1 MKINDFKLECYFGL
15 YEFTAPYLLTQSD
28 CESMSTED
36 LLAMEPGAKEGYLKQ
51 WLGYTETWGDPEL
64 RKEIA
69 KLYKNM
75 KDENILV
82 FHGAQE
88 AIFAYMN
95 VILNPGDH
103 MIAMYPNYQSAYEVA
118 NSVPNCTFSKWFVK
132 DDGEKWVV
140 DFDELEALIQPNT
153 KVIAINTPNNPTGYT
168 FTNAEIEKLCEICK
182 KHDIYLF
189 SDEVYKGLEM
199 DGEKRDWVADH
210 YDKAISLGV
219 MSKSYGLAGLRVG
232 WLATKDTQLL
242 NQLVKFKHYMS
253 ICDAAPS
260 EYLTKVA
267 LKHSDE
273 LLERS
278 VKLIEENI
286 KLADAFFEKYDYLFE
301 KKPITCGPVAFH
313 KLLIDMPVKDFCQM
327 AVDKK
332 GVLLLP
338 ANIYEMDE
346 QYFRMGYGRRG
357 VPEALQK
364 FEEFLIE
371 NGFAK

>member
-301 KKPITCGPVAFH
+301 KKPITCGSVAFH

-346 QYFRMGYGRRG
+346 QYFRMGYGRKG

>member
-346 QYFRMGYGRRG
+346 QYFRMGYGRKG